1 MSVDEILKNAKSVAI
16 VGLSPDESK
25 ASNMVAR
32 YLLQNGF
39 KIYPVYPKED
49 EILGLKVYRNLSQIS
64 EPVDIAVMFRKSEFA
79 QILIDEVIRKSVLT
93 FWLQLG
99 IVNEAAKLKASQNG
113 VNFVQ
118 DKCIKIEFERLKN
131 GITK

>member
-16 VGLSPDESK
+16 VELSPDESK

-64 EPVDIAVMFRKSEFA
+64 EPVDIAVMFRKGEFA

-93 FWLQLG
+93 LWLQLG

>member
-1 MSVDEILKNAKSVAI
+1 MSIDEILKNAKSVAI

-64 EPVDIAVMFRKSEFA
+64 EPIDIVVMFRKGEFA

-93 FWLQLG
+93 LWLQLG

>member
-1 MSVDEILKNAKSVAI
+1 
-16 VGLSPDESK
+16 VGLSPDENK

>member
-1 MSVDEILKNAKSVAI
+1 MNVDEILKNAKSVAI

>member
-64 EPVDIAVMFRKSEFA
+64 EPIDIAVMFRKGEFA

-93 FWLQLG
+93 LWLQLG
-99 IVNEAAKLKASQNG
+99 IVNEAAKLKARQNG

>member
-79 QILIDEVIRKSVLT
+79 QILIDEVIRKSVSTL
-93 FWLQLG
+93 WLQLG
-99 IVNEAAKLKASQNG
+99 IINEAAKLKASQNG

>member
-16 VGLSPDESK
+16 VGLSPDENK

-39 KIYPVYPKED
+39 KIYPVYPKGD
-49 EILGLKVYRNLSQIS
+49 EILGLKVYRNLSQII
-64 EPVDIAVMFRKSEFA
+64 EPVDIAVMFRKGEFA
-79 QILIDEVIRKSVLT
+79 QTLIDEVIRKSVSTL
-93 FWLQLG
+93 WLQLG
-99 IVNEAAKLKASQNG
+99 IINEAAKLKASQNG

>member
-64 EPVDIAVMFRKSEFA
+64 QPVDIAVMFRKSEFA
-79 QILIDEVIRKSVLT
+79 QILIDEVIQKSVKTL
-93 FWLQLG
+93 WLQLG

>member
-1 MSVDEILKNAKSVAI
+1 MSIDEILKNAKSVAI

-79 QILIDEVIRKSVLT
+79 QIFIDEVIRKSVLT
-93 FWLQLG
+93 LWLQLG

>member
-16 VGLSPDESK
+16 VGLSLDESK

>member
-49 EILGLKVYRNLSQIS
+49 EILGRKVYRNLLEID
-64 EPVDIAVMFRKSEFA
+64 EDIDIAVMFRKGEFA

>member
-93 FWLQLG
+93 LWLQLG

>member
-79 QILIDEVIRKSVLT
+79 QILIDE
-93 FWLQLG
+93 G